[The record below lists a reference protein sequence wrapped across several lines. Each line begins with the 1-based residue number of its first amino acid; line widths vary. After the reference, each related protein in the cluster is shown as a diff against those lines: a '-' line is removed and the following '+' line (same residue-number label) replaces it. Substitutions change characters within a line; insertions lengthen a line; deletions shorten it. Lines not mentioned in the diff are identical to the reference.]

1 MINFGK
7 TLSSFPDF
15 MMKVLVF
22 FAIAFLSL
30 IFIVLFAAGLS
41 ELFGTKEKI
50 CVNGSVYHK
59 ETNDYWVKTSK
70 ECVPSIPVSKD

>member
-15 MMKVLVF
+15 MLKAVLCL
-22 FAIAFLSL
+22 ALAFLSL

-41 ELFGTKEKI
+41 ELVGTKEKI